1 MDQPSWHLSLIVL
14 AALVTASTAR
24 PSDCAGQAH
33 SNVATVSLT
42 ATVPAGAT
50 LRPTE
55 PMAETWDPQ
64 APPRFSLS
72 VNSAYRLQI
81 RWLSNAELPS
91 PQPKPLWLRASD
103 RREREFSPGSTVT
116 LLPHGGPGPVPLD
129 GVWRSLDDAG
139 IDARALPLT
148 VEVVVTPTL

>member
-1 MDQPSWHLSLIVL
+1 MDQPWHLRLIVV

-24 PSDCAGQAH
+24 PTGCAGQAH
-33 SNVATVSLT
+33 SNQATVILT

-50 LRPTE
+50 LRPIE
-55 PMAETWDPQ
+55 PMAERFDRQ
-64 APPRFSLS
+64 APPRFSLT

-81 RWLSNAELPS
+81 RWVSNAELPS
-91 PQPKPLWLRASD
+91 PQRRPLRLRASD
-103 RREREFSPGSTVT
+103 GRQREFSPGSTVT

-139 IDARALPLT
+139 IDARALPVT
-148 VEVVVTPTL
+148 VEVIVTPTL